1 VAGYYPQLISLYRKL
16 GISFRKRNFSYS
28 FSTLSYSAKSVAACI
43 KTTMI
48 YNGSSGLAGVS
59 MPSDVGHTGVRHFHH
74 KHTILVS
81 ICRAWAFLT
90 AAMLLIVCYV
100 RLLCYA
106 APAFRPG
113 RWKTI
118 TFSAWATETIPGN
131 TIARMMGFDAVWKDF
146 THSTL
151 LPLFSAVCTA
161 PKEDVLSHPVE
172 EILG

>member
-1 VAGYYPQLISLYRKL
+1 
-16 GISFRKRNFSYS
+16 
-28 FSTLSYSAKSVAACI
+28 
-43 KTTMI
+43 MI

-59 MPSDVGHTGVRHFHH
+59 MPSDVGHIGVRYLH
-74 KHTILVS
+74 KYVILAF
-81 ICRAWAFLT
+81 ICRGWAFLT
-90 AAMLLIVCYV
+90 AALLLLVCYV

-113 RWKTI
+113 RWEAM
-118 TFSAWATETIPGN
+118 TFSAWATETIPAN
-131 TIARMMGFDAVWKDF
+131 AIARMLGFDAVWKDF

-161 PKEDVLSHPVE
+161 PKEDMLSHPVE